1 VDVAAAVRQ
10 VVEGLRREAERK
22 GIALMADIDPGLP
35 AVEGDEHLLRSLL
48 QNLVENALKF
58 TSRGGHVTVRLHAEG
73 GELVLRVRDDGI
85 GIPREYHDR
94 IFEKFFMVDGGRT
107 RTRPGAG
114 IGLYLAREAA
124 ALHGGRLRVDS
135 RPGEGSC
142 FEARLPL

>member
-1 VDVAAAVRQ
+1 ALD
-10 VVEGLRREAERK
+10 AE
-22 GIALMADIDPGLP
+22 IDPQLP
-35 AVEGDEHLLRSLL
+35 PVEGDEQLLRSLL

-58 TSRGGHVTVRLHAEG
+58 TSRGGHVTVQLQVEDA
-73 GELVLRVRDDGI
+73 ELVLRVRDDGI
-85 GIPREYHDR
+85 GIPREYQDR

-107 RTRPGAG
+107 RARPGAG